1 MTMYVIKGIILGI
14 IFWQFIILLVN
25 VITNE
30 NETIVIR
37 TACCILIPFIALF
50 DLIWKYLKLWN
61 SRKYNLYQFFG
72 KIDGSNYYEGWLFN
86 YYMTPK
92 TALKFERLF
101 YKDEKVTKD
110 YSIRLLQEG
119 KEFKSAPFRNEIIT
133 IKDLNKFSIKFFQK

>member
-1 MTMYVIKGIILGI
+1 MR
-14 IFWQFIILLVN
+14 N
-25 VITNE
+25 H
-30 NETIVIR
+30 R
-37 TACCILIPFIALF
+37 LF
-50 DLIWKYLKLWN
+50 FGGNYLDEFRLKNISLDKL
-61 SRKYNLYQFFG
+61 G

-110 YSIRLLQEG
+110 YSIRLLREG

>member
-1 MTMYVIKGIILGI
+1 MTMYVIKGMILGI
-14 IFWQFIILLVN
+14 ILWQFIIALVD
-25 VITNE
+25 VLTNE

-50 DLIWKYLKLWN
+50 DLVWKHLKLWN
-61 SRKYNLYQFFG
+61 SRKYDLYQFFG
-72 KIDGSNYYEGWLFN
+72 KVDATPYGGWINN

-110 YSIRLLQEG
+110 YSIRLLREG
-119 KEFKSAPFRNEIIT
+119 KEFKSAPFKNEIIT
-133 IKDLNKFSIKFFQK
+133 IKDLNKFSVKFFQK